1 MKLSGGWRSAS
12 KCCLRS
18 IKEILQL
25 ALTTRQS
32 QRWWVNLLDSLIKIF
47 TSIYFYWTF
56 YLFFFALRSHF
67 VFNPKLQN
75 DLITDFSTTSSK
87 ENRNHEE
94 LKWILDEKISLS
106 KCNLVIC
113 KKVIQ
118 WWESF
123 EEMMNSFDG
132 SINSR
137 VCVQINQNVCWQKLC
152 DTGKSWE

>member
-32 QRWWVNLLDSLIKIF
+32 QRWWVNLWDSLIKIF

-56 YLFFFALRSHF
+56 YFFFLLWGLILFLIQS
-67 VFNPKLQN
+67 FNVQK

-87 ENRNHEE
+87 ENRNHEQ
-94 LKWILDEKISLS
+94 LKWIPDEKISLS
-106 KCNLVIC
+106 KCNLFIC

-118 WWESF
+118 CLK
-123 EEMMNSFDG
+123 EMMNSFDG

>member
-18 IKEILQL
+18 IKEILQPK
-25 ALTTRQS
+25 LTTRQS
-32 QRWWVNLLDSLIKIF
+32 QRWWVNLWDSLIKIF
-47 TSIYFYWTF
+47 TSFYFFWNF
-56 YLFFFALRSHF
+56 CMFFLRFCF
-67 VFNPKLQN
+67 VFNQKLQN

-123 EEMMNSFDG
+123 KEMMNSFDG

-137 VCVQINQNVCWQKLC
+137 VCVQINQNVC
-152 DTGKSWE
+152 

>member
-25 ALTTRQS
+25 KLTTRQS
-32 QRWWVNLLDSLIKIF
+32 QRWWVNLWDSLIKIF
-47 TSIYFYWTF
+47 SSHYFSWF
-56 YLFFFALRSHF
+56 YLFFLCVLIFCI

-137 VCVQINQNVCWQKLC
+137 VCVQINQNVC
-152 DTGKSWE
+152 